1 MKIHIKHKLSEANIN
16 WGDFLRLGSIS
27 KLQLQDE
34 SCAYTLT
41 AQPEYTLLYLQEGV
55 LYLVRNRVES
65 MFTTGNLV
73 LLPPEE
79 EYHLHF
85 PGTQHTTAWWISF
98 SGYSITRLLIDS
110 GLMNRPV
117 FQMPPEAELSYH
129 FDGILRQSI
138 PSADDPRRIA
148 LNCMGLFMQLLGSV
162 MPYTIKRRIPARNNT
177 PAKSSAR
184 GGSQSVTYAVQQIQS
199 DLSLPLNVEEMARSL
214 QLSSSHFIR
223 SFKAQM
229 GYSPLAYQTCLRME
243 RAKDLLRSTTL
254 RISEVAAKVGYQ
266 NPMYFSSTFKKH
278 VGMTP
283 LEYRE
288 KFLSPPTQE
297 SMQLL

>member
-1 MKIHIKHKLSEANIN
+1 M
-16 WGDFLRLGSIS
+16 
-27 KLQLQDE
+27 
-34 SCAYTLT
+34 
-41 AQPEYTLLYLQEGV
+41 AQPEYTLLYLQEGN

-65 MFTTGNLV
+65 MFAAGNLV

-85 PGTQHTTAWWISF
+85 PGHKHTTAWWISF

-117 FQMPPEAELSYH
+117 FQMPSEAELAYH
-129 FDGILRQSI
+129 FDSILRQSM
-138 PSADDPRRIA
+138 PSSADPRCIA
-148 LNCMGLFMQLLGSV
+148 LNCMGLFMQLLGSI
-162 MPYTIKRRIPARNNT
+162 MPYTMQRRESHAPV
-177 PAKSSAR
+177 KSNAR
-184 GGSQSVTYAVQQIQS
+184 GGSQTMAYAVKQIQS
-199 DLSLPLNVEEMARSL
+199 DLSAPLNVEEMARSL
-214 QLSSSHFIR
+214 QLSPSHFIR

-229 GYSPLAYQTCLRME
+229 GYSPLAYQTSLRVE

-278 VGMTP
+278 TGMTP